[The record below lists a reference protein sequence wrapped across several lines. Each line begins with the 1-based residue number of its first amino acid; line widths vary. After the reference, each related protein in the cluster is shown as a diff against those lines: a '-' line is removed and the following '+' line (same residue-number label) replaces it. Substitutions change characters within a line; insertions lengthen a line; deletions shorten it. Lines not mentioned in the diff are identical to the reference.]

1 MFSDHTYCAKDDF
14 QLPLLNSVPLYS
26 FDCSR
31 EGLSYIAGF
40 LAFKMSNDFPELGFK
55 ISDLP
60 RIPKLLQ
67 FPWLSSLSQ
76 SGLTQP
82 TTEFFKLVE
91 NLEKLFREYHGI
103 SISTETDVFNNFV
116 KFALNHIPDLHP
128 KIALRFAKLRTFI
141 RIKYLNHQLKEEK
154 NKITRRH
161 LNKVGH
167 FL

>member
-1 MFSDHTYCAKDDF
+1 
-14 QLPLLNSVPLYS
+14 
-26 FDCSR
+26 
-31 EGLSYIAGF
+31 
-40 LAFKMSNDFPELGFK
+40 MSNDFPELGFK

-103 SISTETDVFNNFV
+103 SISTETDVFNHFV
-116 KFALNHIPDLHP
+116 KF
-128 KIALRFAKLRTFI
+128 
-141 RIKYLNHQLKEEK
+141 
-154 NKITRRH
+154 
-161 LNKVGH
+161 
-167 FL
+167 